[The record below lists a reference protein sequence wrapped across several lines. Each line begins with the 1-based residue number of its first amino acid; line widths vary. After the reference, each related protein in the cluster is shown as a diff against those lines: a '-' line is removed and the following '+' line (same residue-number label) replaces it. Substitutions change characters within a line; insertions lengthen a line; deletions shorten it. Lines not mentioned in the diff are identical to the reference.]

1 MSADPRRILVV
12 RAGALGDTLMATPV
26 VPALAARHPGAAI
39 DFLASAAAAPLVEGH
54 PGVRRVYRL
63 RWRNLPY
70 ALSIEQRRLV
80 RAWRREPYDLAV
92 VLEHA
97 PQYRALVERA
107 GARRVIGFHVTPF
120 DPARHSVANNLRAAG
135 VDDAEAPPAP
145 ELHLSDGDLA
155 VADAILGAA
164 DGPLAG
170 LHAGYG
176 PSRWR
181 SKRRQQTR
189 LRGWPPERFAA
200 VGRALAAHGYR
211 IVLTGSAADR
221 PLVQRIA
228 ALLPSGAAID
238 LAGRTRPRELAAVV
252 AAGDAAELPR
262 STRSAP
268 ARPPAGAVARPAA
281 DGPVAGGLGRRRLA
295 AAALGPPPAFPLQRP
310 LQLRP
315 SPVELVDAPEVLDLH
330 RRIGAIDD
338 EVVALA
344 PRVAHLAADPSVA
357 APEEVEHS
365 RETIGPRGAAL

>member
-135 VDDAEAPPAP
+135 VDDAATLPAP
-145 ELHLSDGDLA
+145 D
-155 VADAILGAA
+155 
-164 DGPLAG
+164 
-170 LHAGYG
+170 
-176 PSRWR
+176 
-181 SKRRQQTR
+181 RR
-189 LRGWPPERFAA
+189 G
-200 VGRALAAHGYR
+200 
-211 IVLTGSAADR
+211 
-221 PLVQRIA
+221 
-228 ALLPSGAAID
+228 
-238 LAGRTRPRELAAVV
+238 
-252 AAGDAAELPR
+252 
-262 STRSAP
+262 
-268 ARPPAGAVARPAA
+268 
-281 DGPVAGGLGRRRLA
+281 
-295 AAALGPPPAFPLQRP
+295 
-310 LQLRP
+310 
-315 SPVELVDAPEVLDLH
+315 
-330 RRIGAIDD
+330 
-338 EVVALA
+338 
-344 PRVAHLAADPSVA
+344 
-357 APEEVEHS
+357 
-365 RETIGPRGAAL
+365 